1 MNKKKISLEAMEAK
15 ARERGIT
22 YGQLQTQET
31 IRKLREDKEREERIQ
46 RAYDRLNKQ
55 RKEIR

>member
-22 YGQLQTQET
+22 YGQLQAQET
-31 IRKLREDKEREERIQ
+31 VRKLREDKERNERIR

>member
-1 MNKKKISLEAMEAK
+1 MNKNNNLEAMEAK

-22 YGQLQTQET
+22 YGQLQAQET
-31 IRKLREDKEREERIQ
+31 VRKMKEDKERNERIR

-55 RKEIR
+55 RREIR